1 MKKHVIPF
9 FNIYLGKLQY
19 LTNLNEAI
27 GDDFPYHPS
36 RAESGEVVI

>member
-1 MKKHVIPF
+1 MLSRFSTFTWVNY
-9 FNIYLGKLQY
+9 NI